1 MRVVLFRGIYCA
13 YWREHGKPRRV
24 SLGTKDAEEAQRQL
38 ARIKLDLN
46 RPAELTVKALWDAYC
61 VEKGEIRTVRSMAT
75 EWGILAPTF
84 GALEPAQ
91 ITIEHSRNHIKA
103 RRAAGRSDGTI
114 WTELGH
120 LRTVLNWGAKR
131 GFIDKAPYIQLP
143 MKPPAKDRWLTH
155 AEARRLIEA
164 CAMPHIRLFVIL
176 GLQTAGRTEALL
188 ELTWDRVDFTRGQV
202 QLFLFTGQRRKGRA
216 VVPMTATARAAL
228 SAAKAGAVSP
238 WVIEYGGRPVKSVK
252 KAFARACDGAGI
264 EGVTPHTLRHTA
276 AVWMAERGASMSE
289 IAAVLGHSDS
299 RLTER
304 VYARFSPDGLR
315 KAVTALEM

>member
-1 MRVVLFRGIYCA
+1 MRVVLFRGTYCA
-13 YWREHGKPRRV
+13 YWREDGRPRRI
-24 SLGTKDAEEAQRQL
+24 SLGTQDPEEAQRQL
-38 ARIKLDLN
+38 ARIKRDLS
-46 RPAELTVKALWDAYC
+46 RPQETTIRALWDAYC
-61 VEKGEIRTVRSMAT
+61 AEKGEIRTVKSMAT

-84 GALEPAQ
+84 GALEPHQ
-91 ITIEHSRNHIKA
+91 VTIEHSRGHIKA
-103 RRAAGRSDGTI
+103 RRTAGRSDGTI

-120 LRTVLNWGAKR
+120 LRTVLNWAAKR
-131 GFIDKAPYIQLP
+131 GFIDKAPYIELP
-143 MKPPAKDRWLTH
+143 MKPPPKDRYLTH
-155 AEARRLIEA
+155 EEARRLIDA

-176 GLQTAGRTEALL
+176 GLQTAGRSEALL
-188 ELTWDRVDFTRGQV
+188 ELTWDRVDFTRGQI
-202 QLFLFTGQRRKGRA
+202 QLFLFNGQRRKGRA

-228 SAAKAGAVSP
+228 SAAKEGAVSP

-252 KAFARACDGAGI
+252 KAFGRACDRAKI

-289 IAAVLGHSDS
+289 IASVLGHSDS

-315 KAVTALEM
+315 KAVAALEI